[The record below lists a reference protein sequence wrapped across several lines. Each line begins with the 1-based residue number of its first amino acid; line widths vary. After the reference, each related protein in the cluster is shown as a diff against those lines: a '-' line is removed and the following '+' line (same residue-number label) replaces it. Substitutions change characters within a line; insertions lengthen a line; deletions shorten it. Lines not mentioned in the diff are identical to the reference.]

1 MNIYGFGAIPRDQG
15 AGPSS
20 PLTQAG
26 GELGKDEFLQL
37 LVTQLRHQDPLNP
50 MQAEDF
56 AAQLAQF
63 SSLEQLID
71 ANTRLDSQISHIYA
85 LAQGINTTAALG
97 VLGATIVAEVDE
109 VILPAGDPG
118 TAEFSVDGEGGA
130 ATINFYDAEG
140 DLVGT
145 RELGFLAGGRH
156 SIDLGKG
163 KDLPPGAYSYSLEVQ
178 DEEGEL
184 VHSQNL
190 MTIEIDGIRY
200 GSAGPVLVA
209 GELEVPLSAVV
220 EVMRASSNR

>member
-1 MNIYGFGAIPRDQG
+1 MNIYGFGSVADGSGRLSDT
-15 AGPSS
+15 
-20 PLTQAG
+20 PLTKAG
-26 GELGKDEFLQL
+26 GDLGKDEFLQL

-156 SIDLGKG
+156 SIDVGKG
-163 KDLPPGAYSYSLEVQ
+163 NDLTPGAYSYSLEVQ
-178 DEEGEL
+178 EE
-184 VHSQNL
+184 
-190 MTIEIDGIRY
+190 
-200 GSAGPVLVA
+200 A
-209 GELEVPLSAVV
+209 GERVRLQ
-220 EVMRASSNR
+220 